1 MSILAVDFGSVHTR
15 ALLID
20 QVNGVYQLVGFART
34 RTTDDFP
41 VQNVTVGLGRVLNLL
56 TDTSGRNFTNP
67 DGRVISPE
75 LPDRSG
81 ADTFVVTAS
90 GGRPLRALVVG
101 LMPSISVA
109 SALKALSNTYVSV
122 VETLHLADGRDF
134 EGRLNAVLH
143 AYPDVVFIVGGT
155 DGGAAAPVLDM
166 LHVMR
171 LSLSLV
177 DRRRRPTVI
186 YAGNAV
192 LGQDVITQFE
202 GVAEVLIAE
211 NVRPDMETESIGS
224 ARSMLSRAFNR
235 YAERRG
241 YGFAELAS
249 LAPSGVM
256 PSARG
261 YVTIASYLAQA
272 KRERVIALDVGS
284 GASILAVA
292 TPKDT
297 DFSIRT
303 DLGLGH
309 NAQSLLDT
317 VGIDEVRRW
326 LPFEATRSEVR
337 NYVANKALRPSLTPS
352 NLRDLYL
359 EHGLLRAAAGVMG
372 RSTGLGGAPEADA
385 LILGGA
391 VFNDTGSPGY
401 TALLGLDALGMAGV
415 MRLYSDPYGLTA
427 ALGAVAAARSEA
439 VVQVLE
445 EGGYAE
451 LGTAVCVSGRV
462 RPDKPVLRVTLEQPG
477 RPNREF
483 TVNGGHIQVVSLGI
497 GERAKL
503 KIRVLGGGLEVKGKR
518 SLKVEVIGG
527 VVGLILDGRGRPL
540 LHHTSATQRA
550 ELMPRWVS
558 EITGDEK
565 RDIPADWLKALD
577 EPKLP
582 SESRPKRARRGAR
595 RGSNRQK
602 NAAASAV
609 ELESADVSLDDL
621 RNG

>member
-56 TDTSGRNFTNP
+56 SDTSGRNFTNP

-109 SALKALSNTYVSV
+109 SALKALSNTYVTV

-155 DGGAAAPVLDM
+155 DGGAATPVLEL

-186 YAGNAV
+186 YAGNAA

-211 NVRPDMETESIGS
+211 NVRPDMKNESVSS
-224 ARSMLSRAFNR
+224 ARAMLSRAFNR

-261 YVTIASYLAQA
+261 YVTIAGYLAQS

-292 TPKDT
+292 HSRDT

-303 DLGLGH
+303 DLGVGH
-309 NAQSLLDT
+309 NAQSLLDA
-317 VGIDEVRRW
+317 VGIDEIRHW

-337 NYVANKALRPSLTPS
+337 NYTANKALRPSVIPS
-352 NLRDLYL
+352 NLRELYL
-359 EHGLLRAAAGVMG
+359 EHALLRAAAGVMG
-372 RSTGLGGAPEADA
+372 RSTGLGNAPEADA

-391 VFNDTGSPGY
+391 AFNDTGNSGY
-401 TALLGLDALGMAGV
+401 TALLGLDALGMSGV
-415 MRLYSDPYGLTA
+415 TRLYSDPYGLTA
-427 ALGAVAAARSEA
+427 ALGAVAASRSEA
-439 VVQVLE
+439 VVQVLD

-462 RPDKPVLRVTLEQPG
+462 RPDKPVLRVSLEQPG
-477 RPNREF
+477 HPIREF
-483 TVNGGHIQVVSLGI
+483 TVNGGHIQVISLGI

-518 SLKVEVIGG
+518 SLKVEVMGG

-540 LHHTSATQRA
+540 LQHTTPTQRA
-550 ELMPRWVS
+550 DLMPRWVA

-565 RDIPADWLKALD
+565 RNIPAEWLKALN

-582 SESRPKRARRGAR
+582 SESSRPKKVSRRQ
-595 RGSNRQK
+595 RGGSGRSK
-602 NAAASAV
+602 SEAV
-609 ELESADVSLDDL
+609 PVAEPSDVSLDDL

>member
-56 TDTSGRNFTNP
+56 TDTSGRKFTNP

-75 LPDRSG
+75 QPDRSG

-101 LMPSISVA
+101 LMPSISIA

-134 EGRLNAVLH
+134 ESRLNAVLH
-143 AYPDVVFIVGGT
+143 AFPDVVFIVGGT
-155 DGGAAAPVLDM
+155 DGGASAPVLEL
-166 LHVMR
+166 LHVMT

-186 YAGNAV
+186 YAGNAA
-192 LGQDVITQFE
+192 LGQDVITRFE
-202 GVAEVLIAE
+202 GVAEVLVAE
-211 NVRPDMETESIGS
+211 NVRPDMRTESVGS
-224 ARSMLSRAFNR
+224 ARSMLTRAFNR

-241 YGFAELAS
+241 YGFAELA
-249 LAPSGVM
+249 LLTPSGVM

-261 YVTIASYLAQA
+261 YVTIAGYLAQA

-292 TPKDT
+292 NAKDT

-303 DLGLGH
+303 DLGVGH
-309 NAQSLLDT
+309 NAQSLLDV

-337 NYVANKALRPSLTPS
+337 NYVANKTLRPSIIPS
-352 NLRDLYL
+352 NLRELYL

-372 RSTGLGGAPEADA
+372 RSTGLGGAPEADV

-391 VFNDTGSPGY
+391 AFNDTGNAGY
-401 TALLGLDALGMAGV
+401 TALLGLDALGIAGV
-415 MRLYSDPYGLTA
+415 VRLYSDPYGLTA
-427 ALGAVAAARSEA
+427 ALGAVAASRAEA
-439 VVQVLE
+439 VVQVLD

-451 LGTAVCVSGRV
+451 LGTAICVSGRV
-462 RPDKPVLRVTLEQPG
+462 RPDKPTLRVVLEQQG
-477 RPNREF
+477 QPNREF
-483 TVNGGHIQVVSLGI
+483 VVNGGHIRTISLGI

-503 KIRVLGGGLEVKGKR
+503 KIRVLGGGLDVKGRR

-527 VVGLILDGRGRPL
+527 VVGVILDARGRPL
-540 LHHTSATQRA
+540 LHHTTVAQRA
-550 ELMPRWVS
+550 ELMTRWVS

-565 RDIPADWLKALD
+565 LTIPAEWLKTVD

-582 SESRPKRARRGAR
+582 GEARPKRVRRTS
-595 RGSNRQK
+595 RGNSRQQ
-602 NAAASAV
+602 V
-609 ELESADVSLDDL
+609 ESEKAEVADVSLDDL